1 MMQINLS
8 RRLSLLLIMVMITTF
23 AFAQKISFSIK
34 GTVTDDSGLPL
45 IGVTVQLVEPRLG
58 TVTDE
63 RGFYDLSDA
72 VAAGEYTLL
81 FSYVGYSSYSEK
93 VTINDS
99 NSNLTKD
106 IQLGTDILELDA
118 VVVTGNSPTS
128 TRKQLGN
135 AIGVVSGE
143 KLQNSGTTNTL
154 AALSGKVMGAQIT
167 QNDGYPAGGISVRL
181 RGASSIKGSS
191 DPLYIVDGVIV
202 DNSSTNVINLSADA
216 MTTGLQAGQNRLV
229 DINPNDI
236 ERIEVLNGAAAAAIY
251 GSRASNGVVQIFTKR
266 GKSGKATIEF
276 GTSIQYSALRN
287 RVFLTDYPERFGV
300 KGNDRLETTQDRL
313 TILLHLGPSEAQLQ
327 AQGVNFIKAAPANRL
342 LITDKYAVQRYDYQ
356 DDIFTGA
363 WGTDNYLSVSG
374 GNDKTN
380 YFASFGYFNNDGIIK
395 NTNFTKYTGR
405 LRLNQTLTDWASMSV
420 GLAFNNS
427 LSQDMPNGNNFF
439 SPISTMYIIDN
450 VWDLNERDANGNLRQ
465 VELVRM
471 NPLSVLETFDLT
483 QRTNRTIGDIQLN
496 LYPVAGLNINA
507 ILGVDNY
514 ALVGNEFHPRLPYGG
529 VAATFFPDGYVSNAT
544 NNVTLLNHDL
554 TATYNR
560 NISSK
565 ITSTTT
571 AGYQIQYNRNH
582 FTAQEGR
589 DLAPFVETIAAA
601 ANLFSLPVQSIAERS
616 VWGYFLQ
623 QTFGYNEQF
632 FLTLAGRVDGSSAFS
647 EDNQNIFYPKASF
660 SYLLSDYWK
669 GSGLQKTI
677 GTFKLRASYGQAG
690 NLTGI
695 GPYDRFD
702 NFLLSQLTGLPSIVP
717 SRVLANP
724 DVKPE
729 IMTEFEVGAD
739 MAFFNNRV
747 GLNVTYYNQ
756 EIDDLLLDRQ
766 LPPTAGGTS
775 IVTNVGSMNNRGLE
789 LMLQVSPIKT
799 KDFSWDLTALWTRNR
814 NEVSGID
821 GVLFLRGSDGTQS
834 AISGEQFGLFFGRY
848 YARDNN
854 GNLLLTP
861 QGLAQ
866 PERGLIIPEA
876 DYNPANLPEGALRD
890 RIYNVAGN
898 YFVPVRDA
906 NGQPIQGNTEL
917 LKVIGDPNPDWFG
930 SFSSDLTYKKLAFRF
945 QFDFFQGADMYNWN
959 RITGNNV
966 GHGKIAEQELKGEVA
981 RGYVASIAGGVT
993 GQRIQEEHIEDGSFV
1008 KLREVALS
1016 YNVGKV
1022 GRLFQ
1027 NVNFTLIGRNLV
1039 SFDKYEGFDPETNSA
1054 GQNDRVRGDD
1064 FGNVPIPLSV
1074 QFKIGAKF

>member
-1 MMQINLS
+1 MMQIHLS
-8 RRLSLLLIMVMITTF
+8 RKLLLLLTMVMATTL
-23 AFAQKISFSIK
+23 AFSQRINFSVK
-34 GTVTDDSGLPL
+34 GTVTDEGGEPL
-45 IGVTVQLVEPRLG
+45 IGVTVLLAEARIG
-58 TVTDE
+58 TVSDE
-63 RGFYDLSDA
+63 RGYYDLSGS
-72 VAAGEYTLL
+72 VQEGTYTLQV
-81 FSYVGYSSYSEK
+81 SYVGYSTYLEK
-93 VTINDS
+93 ITIDATN
-99 NSNLTKD
+99 NTMAKD

-118 VVVTGNSPTS
+118 IVVTGNSPTS

-135 AIGVVSGE
+135 AIGVVGAE

-154 AALSGKVMGAQIT
+154 AALSGKVMGAQIS

-202 DNSSTNVINLSADA
+202 DNSSTNVVNLSADA
-216 MTTGLQAGQNRLV
+216 MTVSLAAGQNRLV

-266 GKSGKATIEF
+266 GKSGKPSIEF
-276 GTSIQYSALRN
+276 GTSIQYSALRQ
-287 RVFLTDYPERFGV
+287 RVFLTEHPERFGV
-300 KGNDRLETTQDRL
+300 RGNDRLETTQDRL
-313 TILLHLGPSEAQLQ
+313 TILLTLGLTDATLTANNVP
-327 AQGVNFIKAAPANRL
+327 FIKAAPANRT
-342 LITDKYAVQRYDYQ
+342 LITAKYPVERYDYQ
-356 DDIFTGA
+356 DDIFEGA
-363 WGTDNYLSVSG
+363 WGTDNYLSISG
-374 GNDKTN
+374 GNEKTN

-405 LRLNQTLTDWASMSV
+405 LRLNQTLADWASMSV
-420 GLAFNNS
+420 GLAYNYS

-465 VELVRM
+465 VELVRV
-471 NPLSVLETFDLT
+471 NPLSVLETFDIT
-483 QRTNRTIGDIQLN
+483 QRTNRTIGDIQFN
-496 LYPVAGLNINA
+496 LYPVAGLTVNA

-514 ALVGNEFHPRLPYGG
+514 SLVGNEFHPRLPYAG

-544 NNVTLLNHDL
+544 SNVTLLNHDL

-589 DLAPFVETIAAA
+589 DLAPFVQTIAAA
-601 ANLFSLPVQSIAERS
+601 ANLFSLPVQSIAQRS

-669 GSGLQKTI
+669 GSALQNTL
-677 GTFKLRASYGQAG
+677 GTLKLRASYGQAG

-695 GPYDRFD
+695 GPFDRFD
-702 NFLLSQLTGLPSIVP
+702 NFLLSQLVGLPSIVP
-717 SRVLANP
+717 SRILANP
-724 DVKPE
+724 DVRPE
-729 IMTEFEVGAD
+729 VMTEFEVGAD
-739 MAFFNNRV
+739 MAFFKNRV
-747 GLNVTYYNQ
+747 GLNITYYNQ
-756 EIDDLLLDRQ
+756 DIDDLLLDRQ

-775 IVTNVGSMNNRGLE
+775 IVTNVGSMSNKGIE
-789 LMLQVSPIKT
+789 VMLQVSPVK
-799 KDFSWDLTALWTRNR
+799 KQNFSWDLTALWSRNR

-848 YARDNN
+848 YARDND
-854 GNLLLTP
+854 GNLLLTS

-866 PERGLIIPEA
+866 PERGLIIPESVY
-876 DYNPANLPEGALRD
+876 DPNDLPEGAQRD
-890 RIYNVAGN
+890 RIYNVAGS
-898 YFVPVRDA
+898 YYVPVR
-906 NGQPIQGNTEL
+906 NTTGQPTGSQL
-917 LKVIGDPNPDWFG
+917 LKVIGDPNPEWFG
-930 SFSSDLTYKKLAFRF
+930 SFASDLTFKKLSFRF
-945 QFDFFQGADMYNWN
+945 QFDFFQGADIYNWN

-993 GQRIQEEHIEDGSFV
+993 GDRIQEEHIEDASYI

-1016 YNVGKV
+1016 YNLGKV
-1022 GRLFQ
+1022 GRAFQ
-1027 NVNFTLIGRNLV
+1027 NVNFTLVGRNLF
-1039 SFDKYEGFDPETNSA
+1039 SFDDYEGFDPETNSA

>member
-1 MMQINLS
+1 MIQMNLS
-8 RRLSLLLIMVMITTF
+8 RKLLLLTSLAMMTTLT
-23 AFAQKISFSIK
+23 FAQKINFSVK
-34 GTVTDDSGLPL
+34 GTVTDDGGLPL
-45 IGVTVQLVEPRLG
+45 IGVTVQLAETRLG
-58 TVTDE
+58 TITDD

-72 VAAGEYTLL
+72 VAEGEYMLQI
-81 FSYVGYSSYSEK
+81 SYVGYTTYTERI
-93 VTINDS
+93 TINAS
-99 NSNLTKD
+99 NNNLTKD
-106 IQLGTDILELDA
+106 VQLGLDILELDA

-135 AIGVVSGE
+135 AIGVVGGE

-154 AALSGKVMGAQIT
+154 AALSGKVMGAQIS

-202 DNSSTNVINLSADA
+202 DNSSTNVINLSGDA
-216 MTTGLQAGQNRLV
+216 MTVSLASGQNRLV
-229 DINPNDI
+229 DLNPNDI

-266 GKSGKATIEF
+266 GKSGKPSVEF
-276 GTSIQYSALRN
+276 GTSVQYSALRQK
-287 RVFLTDYPERFGV
+287 VFLTDHPERFGV

-313 TILLHLGPSEAQLQ
+313 TLLLHLGPTEAQLQ
-327 AQGVNFIKAAPANRL
+327 AQGVKYIKAAPANRIL
-342 LITDKYAVQRYDYQ
+342 VTDKYAVKRYDYQ
-356 DDIFTGA
+356 DDIFEGA

-380 YFASFGYFNNDGIIK
+380 YFASFGYFNNDGTVK

-405 LRLNQTLTDWASMSV
+405 LRLNQTLADWASMSV
-420 GLAFNNS
+420 GLAYNYS

-439 SPISTMYIIDN
+439 SPISTIFIIDN
-450 VWDLNERDANGNLRQ
+450 VWDVNERDANGNLKQ
-465 VELVRM
+465 VELVRV
-471 NPLSVLETFDLT
+471 NPLSVLETFDIT
-483 QRTNRTIGDIQLN
+483 QRTNRTIGDIQFS
-496 LYPVAGLNINA
+496 LYPIKGLNVNA
-507 ILGVDNY
+507 VLGVDNY
-514 ALVGNEFHPRLPYGG
+514 ALVGNEFHPRLPYAG

-544 NNVTLLNHDL
+544 STVTLLNHDL

-565 ITSTTT
+565 ISSTTT

-582 FTAQEGR
+582 YTAQEGR
-589 DLAPFVETIAAA
+589 DLAPFVQTIAAA
-601 ANLFSLPVQSIAERS
+601 ANLFSLPVQSIAQRS

-632 FLTLAGRVDGSSAFS
+632 FLTLAGRMDGSSAFS

-669 GSGLQKTI
+669 GGNLQNTI
-677 GTFKLRASYGQAG
+677 GTLKLRASYGQAG

-695 GPYDRFD
+695 GPYDRYD

-717 SRVLANP
+717 SRILANP
-724 DVKPE
+724 EVSPE

-739 MAFFNNRV
+739 MAFFKNRV

-756 EIDDLLLDRQ
+756 DIDDLLLDRQ

-775 IVTNVGSMNNRGLE
+775 IVTNVGSMNNKGIE
-789 LMLQVSPIKT
+789 VMLQVSPVKT
-799 KDFSWDLTALWTRNR
+799 QNFSWDLTALWSRNR
-814 NEVSGID
+814 NEVSGIE
-821 GVLFLRGSDGTQS
+821 GALFLRGSDGTQA

-848 YARDNN
+848 YARDNE
-854 GNLLLTP
+854 GNLLLTS

-866 PERGLIIPEA
+866 PERGLIIPVSQY
-876 DYNPANLPEGALRD
+876 DPSKLPEGALRD
-890 RIYNVAGN
+890 RIYSIAGN
-898 YFVPVRDA
+898 YYVPVRDA
-906 NGQPIQGNTEL
+906 NGQPIANNTEL
-917 LKVIGDPNPDWFG
+917 FKVIGDPNPDWFG
-930 SFSSDLTYKKLAFRF
+930 SFSSDLSFKKLSFRF
-945 QFDFFQGADMYNWN
+945 QFDFFQGADIFNWN

-993 GQRIQEEHIEDGSFV
+993 GQRIQEEHVEDASYV
-1008 KLREVALS
+1008 KLRELALS
-1016 YNVGKV
+1016 YNIGKV
-1022 GRLFQ
+1022 GKALQ
-1027 NVNFTLIGRNLV
+1027 NVNFSIIGRNLI

-1064 FGNVPIPLSV
+1064 FGNVPIPMSV

>member
-1 MMQINLS
+1 MMNTLFYH
-8 RRLSLLLIMVMITTF
+8 RFVALLLFVSLASF
-23 AFAQKISFSIK
+23 ALAQRVSFTIR
-34 GTVTDDSGLPL
+34 GTVTGDDGEPL
-45 IGVTVQLVEPRLG
+45 TGVTVLLAEPRLG
-58 TVTDE
+58 TITDE
-63 RGFYDLSDA
+63 NGSYQLTGD
-72 VAAGEYTLL
+72 VAEGTYTLQV
-81 FSYVGYSSYSEK
+81 SYIGY
-93 VTINDS
+93 TTF
-99 NSNLTKD
+99 TKPLSISQGNTTFNED
-106 IQLGTDILELDA
+106 IALKTDILELDQII
-118 VVVTGNSPTS
+118 VTGNSPTS

-135 AIGVVSGE
+135 AIGVVGGE
-143 KLQNSGTTNTL
+143 KLQNTGTTNTL
-154 AALSGKVMGAQIT
+154 AALSGKVLGAQIS
-167 QNDGYPAGGISVRL
+167 QNDGNPAGGMSIRL
-181 RGASSIKGSS
+181 RGSSSIKGSS

-202 DNSSTNVINLSADA
+202 DNSSTNVVNLSGDA
-216 MTTGLQAGQNRLV
+216 MTVSLAAGQNRLV

-236 ERIEVLNGAAAAAIY
+236 ERIEVLSGAAASAIY

-266 GKSGKATIEF
+266 GRSGAPTIEF
-276 GTSIQYSALRN
+276 GTSIQYSALRQK
-287 RVFLTDYPERFGV
+287 VFLSDYPQRFGL
-300 KGNDRLETTQDRL
+300 KGSDRLETTQDRL
-313 TILLHLGPSEAQLQ
+313 TTLLHLGPTEAQLM
-327 AQGVNFIKAAPANRL
+327 AQGVNYIKAAPAGRI

-356 DDIFTGA
+356 DDIFDSA
-363 WGTDNYLSVSG
+363 LGTDNYLSVSG
-374 GNDKTN
+374 GTEKTN

-405 LRLNQTLTDWASMSV
+405 LRLNQTLSDWASMSV
-420 GLAFNNS
+420 GIAYNYS
-427 LSQDMPNGNNFF
+427 ASQDMPNGNNFF
-439 SPISTMYIIDN
+439 SPISTIFIIDN
-450 VWDLNERDANGNLRQ
+450 VWDINERDANGNLKQ
-465 VELVRM
+465 VELVRI
-471 NPLSVLETFDLT
+471 NPLSVIETFDIT

-514 ALVGNEFHPRLPYGG
+514 SLTGNEFHPRFPYAG
-529 VAATFFPDGYVSNAT
+529 VSAGFFDDGYVSNAT
-544 NNVTLLNHDL
+544 SNVTLLNHDL
-554 TATYNR
+554 NASYNT
-560 NISSK
+560 NLSSK

-571 AGYQIQYNRNH
+571 AGYQIQYNRNQ

-589 DLAPFVETIAAA
+589 NLAPFVKTIAGA

-616 VWGYFLQ
+616 VWGFFLQ
-623 QTFGYNEQF
+623 ETFGYNDQF
-632 FLTLAGRVDGSSAFS
+632 FLTLAGRIDGSSAFS

-660 SYLLSDYWK
+660 SYVLSDYWK
-669 GSGLQKTI
+669 GSSLQNTI
-677 GTFKLRASYGQAG
+677 GTLKLRASYGQAG

-702 NFLLSQLTGLPSIVP
+702 NFLLSQYGGLTSIVP

-739 MAFFNNRV
+739 MALFNNRV
-747 GLNVTYYNQ
+747 GLNATYYNQ
-756 EIDDLLLDRQ
+756 DINDLLLDRQ

-775 IVTNVGSMNNRGLE
+775 IVTNVGSMTNNGVE
-789 LMLQVSPIKT
+789 LMLRVTPVKT
-799 KDFSWDLTALWTRNR
+799 SNFNWDITALWSRNR

-821 GVLFLRGSDGTQS
+821 GALFLRGSDGTQA

-854 GNLLLTP
+854 GDLLLTA

-866 PERGLIIPEA
+866 PERGLVIPISA
-876 DYNPANLPEGALRD
+876 YDPSKLPEGALRD
-890 RIYNVAGN
+890 RAYSIAGN
-898 YFVPVRDA
+898 YYVPVRDG
-906 NGQPIQGNTEL
+906 NGQPIQSNTEL
-917 LKVIGDPNPDWFG
+917 FKIIGDPNPDWFG
-930 SFSSDLTYKKLAFRF
+930 SLSSDMSMKKFGFRF
-945 QFDFFQGADMYNWN
+945 QFDFFQGADIFNWN

-993 GQRIQEEHIEDGSFV
+993 GQRIQEEHVEDASYI

-1022 GRLFQ
+1022 GKTFQ
-1027 NVNFTLIGRNLV
+1027 NVNFTLVGRNLI

>member
-8 RRLSLLLIMVMITTF
+8 RRLTLLFLMVMVTTL

-58 TVTDE
+58 TITDE

-72 VAAGEYTLL
+72 VAAGEYTLQ
-81 FSYVGYSSYSEK
+81 FSYVGYTSYNEK

-99 NSNLTKD
+99 SNNLTKD
-106 IQLGTDILELDA
+106 VQMGTDILELDA
-118 VVVTGNSPTS
+118 VVVTGNSPTA

-135 AIGVVSGE
+135 AIGVVGGE

-154 AALSGKVMGAQIT
+154 AALSGKVMGAQIS

-287 RVFLTDYPERFGV
+287 RVFLTDHPERFGV
-300 KGNDRLETTQDRL
+300 KGSDRLETTQDRL
-313 TILLHLGPSEAQLQ
+313 TILLTLGLSDATLT
-327 AQGVNFIKAAPANRL
+327 ANNVGFIKAAPANRT
-342 LITDKYAVQRYDYQ
+342 LITDKYAVKRYDYQ
-356 DDIFTGA
+356 DDIFNGA

-374 GNDKTN
+374 GNDRTN
-380 YFASFGYFNNDGIIK
+380 YYASFGYFNNDGIVK

-405 LRLNQTLTDWASMSV
+405 LRLNQTLADWASMSV

-450 VWDLNERDANGNLRQ
+450 VWDLNERDANGNLKQ
-465 VELVRM
+465 VELVRV

-483 QRTNRTIGDIQLN
+483 QRTNRTIGDIQFN
-496 LYPVAGLNINA
+496 LYPIAGLNINA
-507 ILGVDNY
+507 ILGIDNY
-514 ALVGNEFHPRLPYGG
+514 ALVGNEFHPRLPYAG

-544 NNVTLLNHDL
+544 SNVTLLNQDL

-560 NISSK
+560 DISSK

-582 FTAQEGR
+582 YTAQEGR

-601 ANLFSLPVQSIAERS
+601 ANLFSLPVQSIAQRS

-623 QTFGYNEQF
+623 QTFGYNDQF

-660 SYLLSDYWK
+660 SYLISDYWK
-669 GSGLQKTI
+669 GSSLKNTI
-677 GTFKLRASYGQAG
+677 GTLKLRASYGQAG

-775 IVTNVGSMNNRGLE
+775 IVTNVGSMKNQGVE
-789 LMLQVSPIKT
+789 LMLQVSPIRT
-799 KDFSWDLTALWTRNR
+799 KDFSWDLTALWSRNR

-821 GVLFLRGSDGTQS
+821 GVLFLRGSDGTQA

-866 PERGLIIPEA
+866 PERGLIIPESQ
-876 DYNPANLPEGALRD
+876 YNPANLPEGALRD

-898 YFVPVRDA
+898 YYVPVRDA

-917 LKVIGDPNPDWFG
+917 FKVIGDPNPDWFG

-945 QFDFFQGADMYNWN
+945 QFDFFQGADIFNWN

-993 GQRIQEEHIEDGSFV
+993 GSRIQEEHVEDASYI

-1027 NVNFTLIGRNLV
+1027 NVNFSLIGRNLI

-1074 QFKIGAKF
+1074 QFKIGVKF